1 MKRPTE
7 WSEDGLTALSSKID
21 PTKILVES
29 LFNSLRTVEFRPR
42 LFNDRIAREPL

>member
-1 MKRPTE
+1 MKRPTG

-21 PTKILVES
+21 PIKILVEP
-29 LFNSLRTVEFRPR
+29 LFNLLRSLEFRLR